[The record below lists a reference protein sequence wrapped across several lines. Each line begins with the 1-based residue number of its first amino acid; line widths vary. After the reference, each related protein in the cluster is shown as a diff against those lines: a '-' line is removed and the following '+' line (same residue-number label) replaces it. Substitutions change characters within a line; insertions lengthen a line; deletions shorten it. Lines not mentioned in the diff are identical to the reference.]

1 MDKNINKQ
9 NVYISEEENTL
20 NWIEIQSSFKK
31 SFGNEI
37 YNSWLQKISLV
48 KEYNDYLILGVPTRF
63 FRDWIVSR
71 YLDKILEQ
79 VKSFKLSL
87 NRIEFK
93 IIEEN
98 KQNQELIKID
108 QLNKVTEIKDS
119 ILNYNRLNPN
129 LSFESFIKGKSNEI
143 ALSYSKKVC
152 DYVSRYN
159 PLYICGGVGLG
170 KTHLLNAIGLE
181 TQKDNNV
188 MFISAERFMYH
199 FIKSIKKNDM
209 VNFKDFF
216 RKSSVFIIDDIQFIS
231 GKESLQEEFFHTFN
245 SLIEKGSQIII
256 SSDRP
261 PMKLDRV
268 QERIKSRLSGGLVV
282 DIEAPDLDLKI
293 KILKKKIEEI
303 QNQFKENIDLSD
315 EVINYIASESKTNI
329 RELIGVLNR
338 VIAFSRVHN
347 KVLTT
352 VDCKNILK
360 DVFSQIRVITVD
372 KIQNIVSNYFNIAL
386 SDMLSQRRS
395 RPLARPRQIAM
406 YLAKKMTSRS
416 LPEIGRRFANRD
428 HTTVIH
434 AVKTI
439 TRLSDQDD
447 EMKKILI
454 KLKVFCWNSEE
465 MQFIVKRDILLKSLN
480 FVQGVVE
487 KKNTLPILSNVL
499 LQLKEK
505 KLTIVATDLDIVFHD
520 EIEDVK
526 VLKEGSTTTSAAIL
540 YDILRKISS
549 NSELN
554 FDLKNENKL
563 SLKE

>member
-1 MDKNINKQ
+1 MENNNFKKQ
-9 NVYISEEENTL
+9 NSFISEEEKTL
-20 NWIEIQSSFKK
+20 NWEEIQVSFKK
-31 SFGNEI
+31 TFGNEV

-79 VKSFKLSL
+79 VKSFKMSL

-98 KQNQELIKID
+98 KQTQEYLKID
-108 QLNKVTEIKDS
+108 ALNTVTEIKDS
-119 ILNYNRLNPN
+119 ILNYNRLNSN
-129 LSFESFIKGKSNEI
+129 LSFESFIQGKSNDI

-152 DYVSRYN
+152 EHLSRYN

-181 TQKDNNV
+181 LQDKNNV

-245 SLIEKGSQIII
+245 SLMDKGSQIII
-256 SSDRP
+256 SADRA

-268 QERIKSRLSGGLVV
+268 QDRIKSRLSGGLVV
-282 DIEAPDLDLKI
+282 DIDVPDIELKI
-293 KILKKKIEEI
+293 KIIKKKIEEI
-303 QNQFKENIDLSD
+303 QNQFKENINLGD
-315 EVINYIASESKTNI
+315 EVVSYIASESKTNI

-347 KVLTT
+347 KDLTIN
-352 VDCKNILK
+352 DCKNILK
-360 DVFSQIRVITVD
+360 DVFNQIRVITVD
-372 KIQNIVSNYFNIAL
+372 KIQNVVSNYFNIAL
-386 SDMLSQRRS
+386 SEMLSQRRS

-406 YLAKKMTSRS
+406 YLAKKMTTRS

-439 TRLSDQDD
+439 TRLSEQDD
-447 EMKKILI
+447 EMKKNISQI
-454 KLKVFCWNSEE
+454 
-465 MQFIVKRDILLKSLN
+465 KSL
-480 FVQGVVE
+480 
-487 KKNTLPILSNVL
+487 L
-499 LQLKEK
+499 LEQ
-505 KLTIVATDLDIVFHD
+505 
-520 EIEDVK
+520 
-526 VLKEGSTTTSAAIL
+526 
-540 YDILRKISS
+540 
-549 NSELN
+549 
-554 FDLKNENKL
+554 
-563 SLKE
+563 

>member
-1 MDKNINKQ
+1 MDKNNTKKQ
-9 NVYISEEENTL
+9 NVYISEEEKTL
-20 NWIEIQSSFKK
+20 NWNDIQNSFKK
-31 SFGNEI
+31 TFGSEI
-37 YNSWLQKISLV
+37 YISWLQKISLI

-98 KQNQELIKID
+98 KGSLNSIKID
-108 QLNKVTEIKDS
+108 DLSKVSEIKDS

-129 LSFESFIKGKSNEI
+129 LNFENFVQGKSNEI

-152 DYVSRYN
+152 EHISRYN

-170 KTHLLNAIGLE
+170 KTHLLNAIGIELQSE
-181 TQKDNNV
+181 NNV

-216 RKSSVFIIDDIQFIS
+216 RKSSIFIIDDIQFMR

-245 SLIEKGSQIII
+245 SLMDKGSQIII
-256 SSDRP
+256 SADRN
-261 PMKLDRV
+261 PMKLDRI
-268 QERIKSRLSGGLVV
+268 QERIKSRLAGGLVV
-282 DIEAPDLDLKI
+282 DIDSPDFELKT
-293 KILKKKIEEI
+293 KIIKKKINEI
-303 QNQFKENIDLSD
+303 ETQFKEKINLNDD
-315 EVINYIASESKTNI
+315 VINFIANESKTSI
-329 RELIGVLNR
+329 RELIGILNR

-347 KVLTT
+347 KVLT
-352 VDCKNILK
+352 VNDCKNILK
-360 DVFSQIRVITVD
+360 DIFNQVKIITVD
-372 KIQNIVSNYFNIAL
+372 KIQNIVSNYFNIPL
-386 SDMLSQRRS
+386 NEMLSQRRS

-406 YLAKKMTSRS
+406 YLAKKMTTRS

-439 TRLSDQDD
+439 TRLSEQDD
-447 EMKKILI
+447 EMKKNINQI
-454 KLKVFCWNSEE
+454 K
-465 MQFIVKRDILLKSLN
+465 DLLL
-480 FVQGVVE
+480 E
-487 KKNTLPILSNVL
+487 
-499 LQLKEK
+499 
-505 KLTIVATDLDIVFHD
+505 
-520 EIEDVK
+520 
-526 VLKEGSTTTSAAIL
+526 
-540 YDILRKISS
+540 
-549 NSELN
+549 
-554 FDLKNENKL
+554 
-563 SLKE
+563 

>member
-1 MDKNINKQ
+1 MDSKITKKQ
-9 NVYISEEENTL
+9 NVYISEEEQTL
-20 NWIEIQSSFKK
+20 SWEEIQESFKK
-31 SFGNEI
+31 TFGNEI
-37 YNSWLQKISLV
+37 YTSWLQKLSLI

-79 VKSFKLSL
+79 VKKYKLSL

-93 IIEEN
+93 IIEDN
-98 KQNQELIKID
+98 KNNSDLSKID
-108 QLNKVTEIKDS
+108 EISKVTEIKDS
-119 ILNYNRLNPN
+119 ILNYNRLNSN
-129 LSFESFIKGKSNEI
+129 LNFQNFIQGKSNDI

-152 DYVSRYN
+152 EHLSRYN

-181 TQKDNNV
+181 LQSQNNV

-216 RKSSVFIIDDIQFIS
+216 RKSSVFIIDDIQFIR

-245 SLIEKGSQIII
+245 SLMDKGSQIII
-256 SSDRP
+256 SKDRT

-268 QERIKSRLSGGLVV
+268 QERIKSRLSGGLIV
-282 DIEAPDLDLKI
+282 DIDTPDFDLKV
-293 KILKKKIEEI
+293 KIINKKIEQI
-303 QNQFKENIDLSD
+303 QNQFKENINLSP
-315 EVINYIASESKTNI
+315 EVINFIANETKTNI

-347 KVLTT
+347 KDLNVS
-352 VDCKNILK
+352 DCKNILK
-360 DVFSQIRVITVD
+360 DVFNQIRVITVD
-372 KIQNIVSNYFNIAL
+372 KIQNVVSNYFNISL
-386 SDMLSQRRS
+386 NEMLSQRRS

-434 AVKTI
+434 AVKTV
-439 TRLSDQDD
+439 TRLSDQDE
-447 EMKKILI
+447 EMKKNINQI
-454 KLKVFCWNSEE
+454 
-465 MQFIVKRDILLKSLN
+465 KSL
-480 FVQGVVE
+480 
-487 KKNTLPILSNVL
+487 L
-499 LQLKEK
+499 
-505 KLTIVATDLDIVFHD
+505 
-520 EIEDVK
+520 IEQ
-526 VLKEGSTTTSAAIL
+526 
-540 YDILRKISS
+540 
-549 NSELN
+549 
-554 FDLKNENKL
+554 
-563 SLKE
+563 

>member
-1 MDKNINKQ
+1 MEKNNFIKQ
-9 NVYISEEENTL
+9 NIYVSEEEKTL
-20 NWIEIQSSFKK
+20 NWSEIQDSFKK
-31 SFGNEI
+31 TFGVEV
-37 YNSWLQKISLV
+37 YNSWLQKISLE
-48 KEYNDYLILGVPTRF
+48 KEYNDYLVLSVPTRF

-93 IIEEN
+93 IIEDN
-98 KQNQELIKID
+98 KQNQEILKID
-108 QLNKVTEIKDS
+108 ELNKVTEIKDS

-129 LSFESFIKGKSNEI
+129 LNFDSFVKGNSNDV

-152 DYVSRYN
+152 EHISRYN

-181 TQKDNNV
+181 LQNDTNV

-245 SLIEKGSQIII
+245 SLLEKGSQIVI
-256 SSDRP
+256 SADRAP
-261 PMKLDRV
+261 TKLDRI
-268 QERIKSRLSGGLVV
+268 QDRIKSRLSGGLVV
-282 DIEAPDLDLKI
+282 DIDAPDIELKI
-293 KILKKKIEEI
+293 KIIRKKIEEI
-303 QNQFKENIDLSD
+303 QNQFKENINLSE
-315 EVINYIASESKTNI
+315 EVVTYIANESKTSI

-338 VIAFSRVHN
+338 VVAFSRVHN
-347 KVLTT
+347 KILTT
-352 VDCKNILK
+352 SDCKNILK
-360 DVFSQIRVITVD
+360 DLFNQNKVITVD
-372 KIQNIVSNYFNIAL
+372 KIQNVVSNFFNITL
-386 SDMLSQRRS
+386 NDMLSQRRS

-439 TRLSDQDD
+439 SRLSDQDD
-447 EMKKILI
+447 EMKKNINQI
-454 KLKVFCWNSEE
+454 
-465 MQFIVKRDILLKSLN
+465 KSL
-480 FVQGVVE
+480 
-487 KKNTLPILSNVL
+487 L
-499 LQLKEK
+499 LEQ
-505 KLTIVATDLDIVFHD
+505 
-520 EIEDVK
+520 
-526 VLKEGSTTTSAAIL
+526 
-540 YDILRKISS
+540 
-549 NSELN
+549 
-554 FDLKNENKL
+554 
-563 SLKE
+563 

>member
-1 MDKNINKQ
+1 MEKNITKKQ
-9 NVYISEEENTL
+9 NAYISEEENTL
-20 NWIEIQSSFKK
+20 NWDELQVAFKK
-31 SFGNEI
+31 TFGNEV

-98 KQNQELIKID
+98 KQNKEYIKID
-108 QLNKVTEIKDS
+108 DLNKVTEIKDS
-119 ILNYNRLNPN
+119 ILNYNRLNSS
-129 LSFESFIKGKSNEI
+129 LSFDSFIPGKSNEI

-152 DYVSRYN
+152 EHISRYN

-181 TQKDNNV
+181 LQSNNNV
-188 MFISAERFMYH
+188 MYISAERFMYH

-245 SLIEKGSQIII
+245 SLIDKGSQIII
-256 SSDRP
+256 SSDRA

-268 QERIKSRLSGGLVV
+268 QDRIKSRLAGGLVV
-282 DIEAPDLDLKI
+282 DIEIPDLELKI
-293 KILKKKIEEI
+293 EIVKKKLEEI
-303 QNQFKENIDLSD
+303 QQQFKENIFLSED
-315 EVINYIASESKTNI
+315 VINFIASESKTNI
-329 RELIGVLNR
+329 RELIGILNR

-347 KVLTT
+347 KDLSISE
-352 VDCKNILK
+352 CKNILK
-360 DVFSQIRVITVD
+360 DVFNQIRVITVD
-372 KIQNIVSNYFNIAL
+372 KIQNVVSNYFNISL
-386 SDMLSQRRS
+386 SEMLSQRRS

-406 YLAKKMTSRS
+406 FLAKKMTTRS

-439 TRLSDQDD
+439 TRLSEQDE
-447 EMKKILI
+447 EMKKNISQI
-454 KLKVFCWNSEE
+454 
-465 MQFIVKRDILLKSLN
+465 KSL
-480 FVQGVVE
+480 
-487 KKNTLPILSNVL
+487 L
-499 LQLKEK
+499 LEQ
-505 KLTIVATDLDIVFHD
+505 
-520 EIEDVK
+520 
-526 VLKEGSTTTSAAIL
+526 
-540 YDILRKISS
+540 
-549 NSELN
+549 
-554 FDLKNENKL
+554 
-563 SLKE
+563 

>member
-1 MDKNINKQ
+1 MEKNNIKKQ
-9 NVYISEEENTL
+9 NAYISEEEKVL
-20 NWIEIQSSFKK
+20 NWEDVQSSFRKT
-31 SFGNEI
+31 FGSEI
-37 YNSWLQKISLV
+37 YTSWLQKISLV

-98 KQNQELIKID
+98 KENLNSIKID
-108 QLNKVTEIKDS
+108 ELNKVTEIKDS

-129 LSFESFIKGKSNEI
+129 LNFENFIKGKSNEI

-152 DYVSRYN
+152 EHISRYN
-159 PLYICGGVGLG
+159 PLYVCGGVGLG
-170 KTHLLNAIGLE
+170 KTHLLNSIGLE
-181 TQKDNNV
+181 LQSENNV

-216 RKSSVFIIDDIQFIS
+216 RKSSVFIIDDIQFLR

-245 SLIEKGSQIII
+245 SLIDKGSQIIV
-256 SSDRP
+256 SADRT

-268 QERIKSRLSGGLVV
+268 QERIKSRLAGGLVV
-282 DIEAPDLDLKI
+282 DIDAPDLELKVEI
-293 KILKKKIEEI
+293 IKKKIIEI
-303 QNQFKENIDLSD
+303 QNQFKENINLSE
-315 EVINYIASESKTNI
+315 EVIAYIASESKTNI
-329 RELIGVLNR
+329 RELIGILNR

-347 KVLTT
+347 KILTIS
-352 VDCKNILK
+352 DCKNILK

-372 KIQNIVSNYFNIAL
+372 KIQNVVSNYFNIPL
-386 SDMLSQRRS
+386 NEMLSQRRS

-406 YLAKKMTSRS
+406 YLAKKMTTRS

-439 TRLSDQDD
+439 TRLSEQDD
-447 EMKKILI
+447 EMKRNINQI
-454 KLKVFCWNSEE
+454 K
-465 MQFIVKRDILLKSLN
+465 DLLL
-480 FVQGVVE
+480 E
-487 KKNTLPILSNVL
+487 
-499 LQLKEK
+499 
-505 KLTIVATDLDIVFHD
+505 H
-520 EIEDVK
+520 
-526 VLKEGSTTTSAAIL
+526 
-540 YDILRKISS
+540 
-549 NSELN
+549 
-554 FDLKNENKL
+554 
-563 SLKE
+563 

>member
-1 MDKNINKQ
+1 MEKNNIKKQ
-9 NVYISEEENTL
+9 NVYISEEEKTL
-20 NWIEIQSSFKK
+20 VWEDVQASFKK
-31 SFGNEI
+31 TFGSEI

-79 VKSFKLSL
+79 VKGFKLSL

-93 IIEEN
+93 IIEEVR
-98 KQNQELIKID
+98 QGQDYIKIND
-108 QLNKVTEIKDS
+108 LNKVTEIKDS

-129 LSFESFIKGKSNEI
+129 LNFNNFIQGKSNDI

-152 DYVSRYN
+152 EHLSRYN

-170 KTHLLNAIGLE
+170 KTHLLNAIGLSLHNE
-181 TQKDNNV
+181 NNV

-245 SLIEKGSQIII
+245 SLMDKGSQIII
-256 SSDRP
+256 SSDRA
-261 PMKLDRV
+261 PMKLDKV
-268 QERIKSRLSGGLVV
+268 QDRIKSRLSGGLVV
-282 DIEAPDLDLKI
+282 DIEGPDLELKS
-293 KILKKKIEEI
+293 KIIKKKIEEI
-303 QNQFKENIDLSD
+303 ENQFKENINLSD
-315 EVINYIASESKTNI
+315 DVINFIASETKTNI

-338 VIAFSRVHN
+338 IIAFSRVHN
-347 KVLTT
+347 KTLNIAE
-352 VDCKNILK
+352 CKNILK
-360 DVFSQIRVITVD
+360 DVFNQIRVITVD
-372 KIQNIVSNYFNIAL
+372 KIQNVVSNYFNIQL

-439 TRLSDQDD
+439 SRLSEQDD
-447 EMKKILI
+447 EMKKNITQI
-454 KLKVFCWNSEE
+454 
-465 MQFIVKRDILLKSLN
+465 KSL
-480 FVQGVVE
+480 
-487 KKNTLPILSNVL
+487 L
-499 LQLKEK
+499 LEQQ
-505 KLTIVATDLDIVFHD
+505 
-520 EIEDVK
+520 
-526 VLKEGSTTTSAAIL
+526 
-540 YDILRKISS
+540 
-549 NSELN
+549 
-554 FDLKNENKL
+554 
-563 SLKE
+563 

>member
-1 MDKNINKQ
+1 MENKTIKKQ
-9 NVYISEEENTL
+9 NALLSEEEKTI
-20 NWIEIQSSFKK
+20 NWEEIQAAFKK
-31 SFGNEI
+31 TFGSEV
-37 YNSWLQKISLV
+37 YNSWLQKISLL
-48 KEYNDYLILGVPTRF
+48 KEYNDYLVLGVPTRF

-98 KQNQELIKID
+98 RKNQELTKVD
-108 QLNKVTEIKDS
+108 ELNKVSEIKDS
-119 ILNYNRLNPN
+119 ILNYNRLNSN
-129 LSFESFIKGKSNEI
+129 LSFESFIQGKSNDV

-152 DYVSRYN
+152 EHLSRYN

-181 TQKDNNV
+181 LQDNNNV

-216 RKSSVFIIDDIQFIS
+216 RRSSVFIIDDIQFIS

-245 SLIEKGSQIII
+245 SLIDKGSQIII
-256 SSDRP
+256 SADRS

-268 QERIKSRLSGGLVV
+268 QDRIKSRLSGGLVV
-282 DIEAPDLDLKI
+282 DIESPDLELKVTI
-293 KILKKKIEEI
+293 IKKKIEEI
-303 QNQFKENIDLSD
+303 QNQFKENINLSD

-329 RELIGVLNR
+329 RELIGILNR
-338 VIAFSRVHN
+338 VIAFGRVHN
-347 KVLTT
+347 KDLNIT
-352 VDCKNILK
+352 DCKNILK
-360 DVFSQIRVITVD
+360 DIFSQIRVITVD
-372 KIQNIVSNYFNIAL
+372 KIQNVVSNFFNIAL
-386 SDMLSQRRS
+386 SEMLSQRRS

-406 YLAKKMTSRS
+406 FLAKKMTSRS

-439 TRLSDQDD
+439 TRLSEQDD
-447 EMKKILI
+447 EMKKNISQI
-454 KLKVFCWNSEE
+454 
-465 MQFIVKRDILLKSLN
+465 KSL
-480 FVQGVVE
+480 
-487 KKNTLPILSNVL
+487 L
-499 LQLKEK
+499 LEQ
-505 KLTIVATDLDIVFHD
+505 
-520 EIEDVK
+520 
-526 VLKEGSTTTSAAIL
+526 
-540 YDILRKISS
+540 
-549 NSELN
+549 
-554 FDLKNENKL
+554 
-563 SLKE
+563 

>member
-1 MDKNINKQ
+1 MRISQKINCMEKNIKKQ
-9 NVYISEEENTL
+9 TVYVSEEEKTL
-20 NWIEIQSSFKK
+20 NWENVQESFKK
-31 SFGNEI
+31 TFGSEI
-37 YNSWLQKISLV
+37 YTSWLQKISLI

-71 YLDKILEQ
+71 YLDKMLEQ

-98 KQNQELIKID
+98 KQDQEIIKINE
-108 QLNKVTEIKDS
+108 LSKVTEIRDS

-129 LSFESFIKGKSNEI
+129 LNFKNFIQGKSNDI

-152 DYVSRYN
+152 EHVSRYN

-181 TQKDNNV
+181 LQSENNV

-245 SLIEKGSQIII
+245 SLMDKGSQIII
-256 SSDRP
+256 SSDRSP
-261 PMKLDRV
+261 TKLDRV
-268 QERIKSRLSGGLVV
+268 QDRIKSRLAGGLVV
-282 DIEAPDLDLKI
+282 DIETPDLDLKLKII
-293 KILKKKIEEI
+293 KNKVEEI
-303 QNQFKENIDLSD
+303 QNQFKENINLSED
-315 EVINYIASESKTNI
+315 VMNYIVAESKTNI
-329 RELIGVLNR
+329 RDLIGILNR

-347 KVLTT
+347 KVLN
-352 VDCKNILK
+352 VSDCKNILK
-360 DVFSQIRVITVD
+360 DIFNQTKVITVD
-372 KIQNIVSNYFNIAL
+372 KIQNVVSNYFNIAL
-386 SDMLSQRRS
+386 SEMLSQRRS

-439 TRLSDQDD
+439 NRLSEQDD
-447 EMKKILI
+447 EMKKNINQI
-454 KLKVFCWNSEE
+454 RS
-465 MQFIVKRDILLKSLN
+465 LLLE
-480 FVQGVVE
+480 Q
-487 KKNTLPILSNVL
+487 
-499 LQLKEK
+499 
-505 KLTIVATDLDIVFHD
+505 
-520 EIEDVK
+520 
-526 VLKEGSTTTSAAIL
+526 
-540 YDILRKISS
+540 
-549 NSELN
+549 
-554 FDLKNENKL
+554 
-563 SLKE
+563 